1 MSGTPTVSSNG
12 LQAEIYIWICSLL
25 IKIILVFSRYYLA
38 TSAKSFASCTVTWF
52 LPWQKVLVLTNDFA
66 FLWEAAENSQV
77 NNFWCFSES
86 LLILWKP
93 FDITKVFW
101 YYQMILL
108 KLFSLRNSGAKYVC
122 NKMLRQIQNFSV
134 YQVGTTCFTNIIFLT
149 YI

>member
-12 LQAEIYIWICSLL
+12 LQAERYLWICSLL
-25 IKIILVFSRYYLA
+25 IKIILVFSSYYLA

-122 NKMLRQIQNFSV
+122 NKMLRQIQNFSA
-134 YQVGTTCFTNIIFLT
+134 YQVGTTCFTNIIFFT